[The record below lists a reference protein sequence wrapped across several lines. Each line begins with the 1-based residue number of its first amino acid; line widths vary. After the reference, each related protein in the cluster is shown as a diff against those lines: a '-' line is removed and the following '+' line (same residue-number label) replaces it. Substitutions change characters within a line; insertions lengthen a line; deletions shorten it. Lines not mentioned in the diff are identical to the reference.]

1 MIASRN
7 RRLRSNSK
15 AVHRGAPV
23 GRRSTDLSADARLKL
38 VFVMSDGKPAL
49 PVLSPTVVYRPTNSI
64 KPEPRNARTHSKKQV
79 AEIAASIRQFGFD
92 NPPLIEVD
100 GVLIAGMAGCSP
112 PSRFGLDSAPTIT
125 LPHLNE
131 AQIRALRLA
140 DNKIALNAG
149 WDVDLLKLELKE
161 LAELDI
167 GFDLSVTGFSTGEID
182 VLLALKG
189 VPDDETIPAAPP
201 SPAPVSAISGFVASI
216 ALVAAM
222 AVTSTSFVRSLATML
237 RSMRPS
243 WIRPTTSGSAATRAR
258 KVGIASSLW
267 LPGR

>member
-1 MIASRN
+1 
-7 RRLRSNSK
+7 
-15 AVHRGAPV
+15 
-23 GRRSTDLSADARLKL
+23 
-38 VFVMSDGKPAL
+38 MSDGKPAL

-79 AEIAASIRQFGFD
+79 AEIAASIRQFGFA
-92 NPPLIEVD
+92 NPLLIDVD
-100 GVLIAGMAGCSP
+100 GVLIAGHGRLLAAKSI
-112 PSRFGLDSAPTIT
+112 GLDSAPTIT

-149 WDVDLLKLELKE
+149 WDVDLLKLELKK

-182 VLLALKG
+182 VLLASKAFRTTRRFPLLR
-189 VPDDETIPAAPP
+189 A
-201 SPAPVSAISGFVASI
+201 SSAPVSAISGFVASI

-222 AVTSTSFVRSLATML
+222 AATLASFARSSATML

-243 WIRPTTSGSAATRAR
+243 WIRPTTSGSAVTRTR
-258 KVGIASSLW
+258 KGGIASSLW
-267 LPGR
+267 LLER